1 MLYFNKEKNAFYI
14 NCACGCEEALTFRIV
29 PPYDEKDTDYA
40 FITYSRGSFYAEQN
54 TILDRIYK
62 KLSRIW
68 AIIRNKDYYYSDI
81 ILTKEDFNQ
90 FVDCLN
96 GVKNKQ

>member
-1 MLYFNKEKNAFYI
+1 MEGLSISGGILMLYFNKEKNAFYI

-54 TILDRIYK
+54 TILDMPM
-62 KLSRIW
+62 
-68 AIIRNKDYYYSDI
+68 
-81 ILTKEDFNQ
+81 IL
-90 FVDCLN
+90 
-96 GVKNKQ
+96 